1 MSGIRGKNTKP
12 EMIIRKELFRRGF
25 RFRLHGKNLPG
36 KPDLVFPKY
45 KTVVL
50 VNGCFWHGHDCKL
63 FKWPK
68 SNQEFWKQKI
78 TGTIQR
84 DQRNQELL
92 VKSGWRII
100 IVWECALKNK
110 DLNSIKLEIDK
121 LVESLLNDTASKGVT
136 RG

>member
-68 SNQEFWKQKI
+68 SNPEFWKQKI
-78 TGTIQR
+78 NGTIQR

-92 VKSGWRII
+92 VKSGWRAIV
-100 IVWECALKNK
+100 VWECALKNK

-121 LVESLLNDTASKGVT
+121 LVESLLNDAASKGVT
-136 RG
+136 GG